1 VARVD
6 LSEVPEPAQ
15 AADPE
20 AQRALPDRLGPLAAA
35 VGVGSRVLAATAA
48 GAVWRERRDPTAAV
62 LVDQLELETE
72 APAGP
77 ELRAAPEAQG

>member
-1 VARVD
+1 MARVD

-35 VGVGSRVLAATAA
+35 VVVGPRALAATAA
-48 GAVWRERRDPTAAV
+48 GAVWRERGEPTAAV
-62 LVDQLELETE
+62 LVERLELDTE

-77 ELRAAPEAQG
+77 ELRAAREARG